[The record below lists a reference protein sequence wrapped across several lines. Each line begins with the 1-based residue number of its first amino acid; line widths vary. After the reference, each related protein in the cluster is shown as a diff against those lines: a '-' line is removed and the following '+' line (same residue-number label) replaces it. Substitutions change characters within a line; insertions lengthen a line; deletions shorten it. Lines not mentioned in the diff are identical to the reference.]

1 MEIDSEKVPE
11 DGGGIWVP
19 ERRTWRQ
26 RDAPRGSASFS
37 QQHPIARVETG
48 CPGEGQQT
56 GSPPLSFSEYGAS
69 CQSQIFQKTKR
80 FRSSDGRGWSGPPR
94 SPGLCLL
101 LLPCLML

>member
-56 GSPPLSFSEYGAS
+56 GSPPSASPNMGHPASPKSSRRQNAFDRAMVEDGLVPPGALG
-69 CQSQIFQKTKR
+69 CA
-80 FRSSDGRGWSGPPR
+80 SSS
-94 SPGLCLL
+94 SPV
-101 LLPCLML
+101 